1 MAQRTAVLMKLK
13 DGVTKGE
20 VRELC
25 ALLRR
30 IGEPEWL
37 KINGY
42 EKYTNPVLGD
52 IRSRRAPQK
61 DRAKTDEE
69 IVHRY
74 EDEHGE
80 PVFYIP

>member
-1 MAQRTAVLMKLK
+1 MSQRVAVLMKLK

-30 IGEPEWL
+30 IGDPTALRIRPYKTEVRDGQKWAVAQPE
-37 KINGY
+37 
-42 EKYTNPVLGD
+42 
-52 IRSRRAPQK
+52 
-61 DRAKTDEE
+61 RAKTDDE
-69 IVHRY
+69 IAQKY
-74 EDEHGE
+74 DDEYGD